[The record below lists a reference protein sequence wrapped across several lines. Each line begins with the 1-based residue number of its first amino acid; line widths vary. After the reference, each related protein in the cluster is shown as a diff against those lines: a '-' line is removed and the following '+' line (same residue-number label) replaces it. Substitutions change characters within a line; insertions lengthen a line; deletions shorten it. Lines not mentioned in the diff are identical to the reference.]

1 MNKIKFS
8 LVLLLLTA
16 VFASCEDREPL
27 SWNTEIFLPLVD
39 DNITWSS
46 SIPDSLLEFGE
57 GGEPAR
63 MLYKIPFGEFS
74 ADYLPTL
81 PDTLIEENMSMEGNL
96 PSDVPVPLGDLFVNE
111 TGSPFILI

>member
-74 ADYLPTL
+74 ADYLPKK
-81 PDTLIEENMSMEGNL
+81 S
-96 PSDVPVPLGDLFVNE
+96 F
-111 TGSPFILI
+111 